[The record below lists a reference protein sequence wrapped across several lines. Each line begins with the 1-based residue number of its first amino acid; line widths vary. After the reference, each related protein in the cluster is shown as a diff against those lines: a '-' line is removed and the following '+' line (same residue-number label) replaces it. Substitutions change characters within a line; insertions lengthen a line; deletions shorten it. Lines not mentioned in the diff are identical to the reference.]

1 LLQLTNRV
9 IVTSVRHR
17 SRICRSVAAPA
28 DRLVDREHLSRG
40 AAVQMERVAAV
51 QTKMAS
57 VLKKKGHDIWW
68 VSPDARV
75 IEAVQLM
82 AEKSVEALLVLENSR
97 LVGIIAEK
105 DCSRRV
111 TLLGNDP
118 KQMSV
123 REVMTS
129 PVIFVGP
136 HHTVGDCMHIMTESR
151 VTHLPVMAH
160 DKVLGVVSIGDMVKT
175 MLDEQDETI
184 KHLEGYITGRYR

>member
-1 LLQLTNRV
+1 
-9 IVTSVRHR
+9 
-17 SRICRSVAAPA
+17 
-28 DRLVDREHLSRG
+28 
-40 AAVQMERVAAV
+40 MERVAAV

-118 KQMSV
+118 KQV
-123 REVMTS
+123 YIREVMTS

-136 HHTVGDCMHIMTESR
+136 DHTVGDCMHIMTESR